1 MAERYR
7 AGGNGNAILVGMSFS
22 YGVPW
27 EPDSGPYWRDH
38 LWRNRPCCFLHLE
51 VWRAL
56 AGKPTFPSTAQPAT
70 LGGHRG
76 DLARATGYGLACGP
90 GDAGVFFCNHTRFRW
105 QANGVWF
112 VASLHR
118 FGSTGET
125 QALLSRLI
133 RQLRP
138 TFARN
143 YGRTTEAGDGVR
155 THDPQL
161 GKPILGRDPRQRNG
175 IERLYLRGFPGL
187 RRPPR
192 RGMCEGAGRSTCSW
206 MLEPGEY
213 RWELVR
219 EGDDVE
225 VRIRDAG
232 GRFRSGVVRQQ
243 VRLREFVRAVVS
255 ALEGVGSEDVE
266 FLKDWLAGGASETA
280 V

>member
-1 MAERYR
+1 MRCLFKNGSGVVSSLLGLVLAVVVMSCATVAGAAEPTYVSAPRHVFSPPKLHPLPRQAVVQCQLARKLGICPARLPRATVALRPGDTPPRLVAERYR
-7 AGGNGNAILVGMSFS
+7 AGRNGKAILVGMSFS

-112 VASLHR
+112 IASLHR

-138 TFARN
+138 T
-143 YGRTTEAGDGVR
+143 
-155 THDPQL
+155 
-161 GKPILGRDPRQRNG
+161 
-175 IERLYLRGFPGL
+175 
-187 RRPPR
+187 
-192 RGMCEGAGRSTCSW
+192 
-206 MLEPGEY
+206 
-213 RWELVR
+213 
-219 EGDDVE
+219 
-225 VRIRDAG
+225 
-232 GRFRSGVVRQQ
+232 
-243 VRLREFVRAVVS
+243 
-255 ALEGVGSEDVE
+255 
-266 FLKDWLAGGASETA
+266 
-280 V
+280 